1 MKKIEIKIQ
10 DVNIIKKTIT
20 SGETMLK
27 GGLSIIKES
36 MEMINPSESN
46 AAKYIIENP
55 RDMIGMTVSELAK
68 ASGSS
73 SSAIIRLCK
82 TLGLEGYQE
91 LKLRVAGDLHD
102 QVNTGD
108 EYQEISPTSSIETII
123 HSVSKRTI
131 FSINETLKVLDVSK
145 IKEATE
151 LLGHARRIDFYGAGA
166 SQLVAQDA
174 QHKFM
179 RINKICS
186 AYPADTHLQLTSAV
200 TLIVGDVAVAFSN
213 SGETM
218 QVLECVQ
225 AAKDQGA
232 KTIAITKYGT
242 NSLGKLCDV
251 HIETLT
257 TESDVRSAATSSRI
271 VQLNIIDILYVAVAG
286 QRYEESLRYLNRS
299 RTAIESRFRT
309 K

>member
-1 MKKIEIKIQ
+1 
-10 DVNIIKKTIT
+10 
-20 SGETMLK
+20 MLK

-36 MEMINPSESN
+36 MGMINPSESN
-46 AAKYIIENP
+46 AAIFIIKNP
-55 RDMIGMTVSELAK
+55 EEMLSMTVSELAK

-73 SSAIIRLCK
+73 PSAIIRLCK

-102 QVNTGD
+102 HANKGD
-108 EYQEISPTSSIETII
+108 EYQEISPTSDIETII
-123 HSVSKRTI
+123 HSVSNNTI
-131 FSINETLKVLDVSK
+131 FSINETLKVLDISK
-145 IKEATE
+145 IKEATK
-151 LLGHARRIDFYGAGA
+151 LLGQAKRIDFYGAGA

-186 AYPADTHLQLTSAV
+186 AYPDTHLQLTSAV
-200 TLIVGDVAVAFSN
+200 TLTEGDVAVAFSN

-218 QVLECVQ
+218 QVIDCLK
-225 AAKDQGA
+225 AAKDLGA
-232 KTIAITKYGT
+232 KTIAITKFGKNT
-242 NSLGKLCDV
+242 LGKLCDV

-286 QRYEESLRYLNRS
+286 HSYEDSLRHLNRS
-299 RTAIESRFRT
+299 RSAIESVFRT